1 MNHLR
6 ITTAELAQICG
17 VSQGTVDRALN
28 NRTDINAET
37 KQRIINAAKQY
48 GYREYVDSKTE
59 IKTAGQIG
67 IIVFNLNNEYFSKLI
82 TETEFILRELGFSA
96 VIMMTHYDKQY
107 EIECIRNMYNMGVKG
122 IILCSVNSGDEF
134 KNYLN
139 LFDIPIVAVGN
150 NIGSVP
156 YVGIDDFCA
165 MRDMTE
171 KLMAE
176 GYTDLI
182 YFSPA
187 LKYKDAYAQESRYEG
202 FLNAVSDRK
211 YSLVTDI
218 DQIEECYNDKTAVI
232 CSTDYYAFQVY
243 FKAKNAKIVGFDNLD
258 AIKQY
263 KLNIDSVGYSVSE
276 IARSAIDIIV
286 GKKSGNFTVAYKII
300 EHKAQY

>member
-28 NRTDINAET
+28 NRADINSET
-37 KQRIINAAKQY
+37 KKRIISIAKQY
-48 GYREYVDSKTE
+48 GYRKYIDSDVENKSV
-59 IKTAGQIG
+59 GQIG

-171 KLMAE
+171 KLIAE

-218 DQIEECYNDKTAVI
+218 DQIKECYNDKTAVI

-300 EHKAQY
+300 EHKA

>member
-1 MNHLR
+1 MNHLK
-6 ITTAELAQICG
+6 ITTAELSKICG

-28 NRTDINAET
+28 NRADINSET
-37 KQRIINAAKQY
+37 KNRIISIAKQY
-48 GYREYVDSKTE
+48 GYRKYIDSDVENKSV
-59 IKTAGQIG
+59 GQIG

-107 EIECIRNMYNMGVKG
+107 EIECIRNMYNMGVQG
-122 IILCSVNSGDEF
+122 IILCSVNSGSEF
-134 KNYLN
+134 NNYLN

-156 YVGIDDFCA
+156 YVGIDGFCA

-171 KLMAE
+171 KLLAE

-187 LKYKDAYAQESRYEG
+187 LKYKDAYAQESRYKG

-276 IARSAIDIIV
+276 IARAAIDIIV

-300 EHKAQY
+300 EHKA

>member
-1 MNHLR
+1 MNHLK
-6 ITTAELAQICG
+6 ITTAELSKICG

-28 NRTDINAET
+28 NRADINSET
-37 KQRIINAAKQY
+37 KKRIISIAKQY
-48 GYREYVDSKTE
+48 GYRKYIDSDVENKSV
-59 IKTAGQIG
+59 GQIG

-107 EIECIRNMYNMGVKG
+107 EIECIRNMYNMGVQG
-122 IILCSVNSGDEF
+122 IILCSVNSGSEF
-134 KNYLN
+134 NNYLN

-171 KLMAE
+171 KLLAE

-187 LKYKDAYAQESRYEG
+187 LKYKDAYAQESRYKG

-211 YSLVTDI
+211 YSLATDI

-276 IARSAIDIIV
+276 IARAAIDIIV

-300 EHKAQY
+300 EHKA

>member
-37 KQRIINAAKQY
+37 KQRIINVAKQY

-171 KLMAE
+171 KLLSE

-187 LKYKDAYAQESRYEG
+187 LKYKDA
-202 FLNAVSDRK
+202 
-211 YSLVTDI
+211 
-218 DQIEECYNDKTAVI
+218 
-232 CSTDYYAFQVY
+232 
-243 FKAKNAKIVGFDNLD
+243 
-258 AIKQY
+258 
-263 KLNIDSVGYSVSE
+263 
-276 IARSAIDIIV
+276 
-286 GKKSGNFTVAYKII
+286 
-300 EHKAQY
+300 

>member
-82 TETEFILRELGFSA
+82 TETELILRELGFSA

-211 YSLVTDI
+211 YTLVTDI

-286 GKKSGNFTVAYKII
+286 GKKSGNYTVAYKII
-300 EHKAQY
+300 EHKA